1 MGGLLLIWVA
11 IRMWQG
17 RLPRNSIAGVR
28 TPTTMRSG
36 EAFDIANK
44 AAAPLAVA
52 AGVFLTAGGLA
63 AAILADSEGATA
75 LLAGTLTWPP
85 LPLREESSV
94 SAPAAEAGRR
104 KQTCH
109 DRGLRRSCERD

>member
-1 MGGLLLIWVA
+1 VIGPGVIIALGGLLLIWVA

-28 TPTTMRSG
+28 TPTTMRSS

-44 AAAPLAVA
+44 AAAPLAAA

-63 AAILADSEGATA
+63 AAILADDEGATA
-75 LLAGTLTWPP
+75 LLAGTL
-85 LPLREESSV
+85 
-94 SAPAAEAGRR
+94 ACAALAIVGGIIGVRACR
-104 KQTCH
+104 
-109 DRGLRRSCERD
+109 

>member
-1 MGGLLLIWVA
+1 VIGPGVIIALGGLLLIWVA

-28 TPTTMRSG
+28 TPTTMRSS

-63 AAILADSEGATA
+63 AAILADDEGATA
-75 LLAGTLTWPP
+75 LLAGTL
-85 LPLREESSV
+85 
-94 SAPAAEAGRR
+94 ACAALAIVGGVIGVRACR
-104 KQTCH
+104 
-109 DRGLRRSCERD
+109 

>member
-1 MGGLLLIWVA
+1 MIGPGVIIALVGLLVIWVA

-28 TPTTMRSG
+28 TRATMRSS
-36 EAFDIANK
+36 EAFYTANK
-44 AAAPLAVA
+44 AAAPLAVT

-75 LLAGTLTWPP
+75 LLAGALTC
-85 LPLREESSV
+85 
-94 SAPAAEAGRR
+94 AALAIAGGIIGVRACR
-104 KQTCH
+104 
-109 DRGLRRSCERD
+109 